1 VRVIR
6 DRLTGES
13 RGFAFVSFD
22 NVGGVEAA
30 KSCMEKTKA
39 RYQFDSLMAAAGM
52 QISIRHYGSSCV
64 HDEL

>member
-1 VRVIR
+1 MRAQDNVRVIC

-30 KSCMEKTKA
+30 RACMDKTKA
-39 RYQFDSLMAAAGM
+39 R
-52 QISIRHYGSSCV
+52 R
-64 HDEL
+64 